1 MSVRRGHF
9 AALGLA
15 LAAVGVAAACF
26 SEHSTTAPSDGASAV
41 CSLPLGPGVGGS
53 TLVAIRGFAFL
64 PDDLRIQAGSS
75 VTWLNCEP
83 AGTESHT
90 STSDQGVWQSPLL
103 APGDAFTQTFDTPGV
118 FPYICAVH
126 PFMTASITVE

>member
-1 MSVRRGHF
+1 
-9 AALGLA
+9 
-15 LAAVGVAAACF
+15 
-26 SEHSTTAPSDGASAV
+26 
-41 CSLPLGPGVGGS
+41 VGGS

-64 PDDLRIQAGSS
+64 PQDVHVKAGSS

-83 AGTESHT
+83 AGTPSHT
-90 STSDQGVWQSPLL
+90 TSNQPGWNSPLL

>member
-1 MSVRRGHF
+1 MNARRGRF
-9 AALGLA
+9 VLAGLA
-15 LAAVGVAAACF
+15 LAGTVVVACF
-26 SEHSTTAPSDGASAV
+26 SEHSPTGPSGGTAAT
-41 CSLPLGPGVGGS
+41 CSLPLGPGVSGS

-64 PDDLRIQAGSS
+64 PQDVHVQAGSS

-83 AGTESHT
+83 AGTPSHT
-90 STSDQGVWQSPLL
+90 TSSNQGVWNSPLL
-103 APGDAFTQTFDTPGV
+103 APGDAFTQTFDTQGV

>member
-1 MSVRRGHF
+1 MNVGRGHF
-9 AALGLA
+9 ALLGLA
-15 LAAVGVAAACF
+15 LAGVVVAACF
-26 SEHSTTAPSDGASAV
+26 SEHSTTGPSGGTSAI

-64 PDDLRIQAGSS
+64 PNDVHVKAGSS

-83 AGTESHT
+83 AGTPSHT
-90 STSDQGVWQSPLL
+90 TTSNQGGWQSPLL
-103 APGDAFTQTFDTPGV
+103 APGDAFTQTFNTPGV
-118 FPYICAVH
+118 FPYICTVH

>member
-1 MSVRRGHF
+1 MSMRRDHF
-9 AALGLA
+9 VLLGLGLA
-15 LAAVGVAAACF
+15 VVVGAAACF
-26 SEHSTTAPSDGASAV
+26 SEHSPTEPSASAT
-41 CSLPLGPGVGGS
+41 CTLPLGPGVGGS
-53 TLVAIRGFAFL
+53 TLIAIRGFAFQ
-64 PDDLRIQAGSS
+64 PSDVHVKAGSS

-83 AGTESHT
+83 AGTPSHT
-90 STSDQGVWQSPLL
+90 TTSNQGVWNSPLL